1 MSEDL
6 VDAPGGAYADL
17 KNLFDIAKSIIGII
31 AVIAGAVWGAIE
43 YHNKVVAD
51 RVKETL
57 AMVERFH
64 KAPFNDA
71 YARINS
77 VWSANEG
84 KAAEVANDAAKLNA
98 FILSVIGENKLDDPL
113 ITMFDFFR
121 EVQVCVDRK
130 ICDRDVANAFFLGE
144 ARAIYSTNYPFI
156 ETKRALRKD
165 PSFAAHLQA
174 FVGAKR

>member
-1 MSEDL
+1 MSED
-6 VDAPGGAYADL
+6 VEEAGGAYADL
-17 KNLFDIAKSIIGII
+17 KNLFDIAKSAVGII
-31 AVIAGAVWGAIE
+31 AVVGGAIWGVIE

-84 KAAEVANDAAKLNA
+84 KAAEIATDPKKVDA
-98 FILSVIGENKLDDPL
+98 FVISVINENKLDDPL

-130 ICDRDVANAFFLGE
+130 ICDREVANAFFLSE
-144 ARAIYSTNYPFI
+144 ARAIYHTNYAFI
-156 ETKRALRKD
+156 AANLTLWND
-165 PSFAAHLQA
+165 TSFAAHLQDFA
-174 FVGAKR
+174 SGTK